1 MNQQSYEEY
10 IRSILG
16 YPNINSNDY
25 VIYNN
30 NLNAVPD
37 RQNTDN
43 VLLEECYPEIYKI
56 VYPMVVKTCRNCT
69 QPITR
74 ELVENMTDDIY
85 RAVEPNEIDI
95 NITLNN
101 EVNNT
106 IQNNNSHNTT
116 NFNNIR
122 REANRQSNSV
132 KKEQENRGEDRQF
145 RNRNLRDLIQILL
158 IRELLGRPGIPYQRP
173 PFPRPPRPP
182 FPGGP
187 GPGQGPRPPIMPRG
201 SAEYQYPELFEN

>member
-16 YPNINSNDY
+16 YSNTNPNECTACGNDFNT
-25 VIYNN
+25 I
-30 NLNAVPD
+30 PD

-56 VYPMVVKTCRNCT
+56 VYPMIVKTCRNCT
-69 QPITR
+69 GPITR
-74 ELVENMTDDIY
+74 ELVEEMTDDIY

-106 IQNNNSHNTT
+106 TQNNNSNNTT
-116 NFNNIR
+116 NFNNTR
-122 REANRQSNSV
+122 KEMNRQSTSI

-158 IRELLGRPGIPYQRP
+158 IRELLGRPGFPGHRP

-182 FPGGP
+182 FPCGP
-187 GPGQGPRPPIMPRG
+187 GPGPRPPIMPRG
-201 SAEYQYPELFEN
+201 NMEYQYPELFEN

>member
-16 YPNINSNDY
+16 YPNTNPNECTAYGSNF
-25 VIYNN
+25 NTM
-30 NLNAVPD
+30 PD
-37 RQNTDN
+37 RQNVD
-43 VLLEECYPEIYKI
+43 K
-56 VYPMVVKTCRNCT
+56 
-69 QPITR
+69 
-74 ELVENMTDDIY
+74 
-85 RAVEPNEIDI
+85 AVEPSEIDI

-106 IQNNNSHNTT
+106 TQNNNSNNTT
-116 NFNNIR
+116 NFNNTR
-122 REANRQSNSV
+122 KEMNRQSTSV

-158 IRELLGRPGIPYQRP
+158 IRELLGRPGFHGNRP

-187 GPGQGPRPPIMPRG
+187 GPGPRPPIMPRG
-201 SAEYQYPELFEN
+201 NMEYQYPELFEN

>member
-16 YPNINSNDY
+16 YPNTNPNECTAYDSNF
-25 VIYNN
+25 NTM
-30 NLNAVPD
+30 PD
-37 RQNTDN
+37 RQNADN

-56 VYPMVVKTCRNCT
+56 VYPMIVKTCRNCT
-69 QPITR
+69 GPINR
-74 ELVENMTDDIY
+74 ELVEEMTDEIY
-85 RAVEPNEIDI
+85 KAVEPSEIDI

-106 IQNNNSHNTT
+106 TQNNNSNNTT
-116 NFNNIR
+116 NFNNTR
-122 REANRQSNSV
+122 KEMNRQSTSV

-158 IRELLGRPGIPYQRP
+158 IRELLGRPGFHGHRP

-187 GPGQGPRPPIMPRG
+187 GPRPPIMPRG
-201 SAEYQYPELFEN
+201 NIEYQYPELFEN